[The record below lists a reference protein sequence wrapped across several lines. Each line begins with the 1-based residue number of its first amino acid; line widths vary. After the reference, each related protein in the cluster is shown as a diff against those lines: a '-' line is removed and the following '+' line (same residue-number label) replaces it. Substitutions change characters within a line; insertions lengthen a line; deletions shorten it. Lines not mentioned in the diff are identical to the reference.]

1 MIFDGTCDRSQ
12 EGNILNSKSSRSGS
26 NEFQRLSGERA
37 VNFPDLV
44 NLLGKKMFGA
54 LWLKY
59 MAPCLSFKS
68 PMIGHPAT
76 KSIWNDVKLR
86 DQQIQKYLL
95 EPNKMIEMINT
106 WYMESIHKWFT
117 NHRVVLYTLPFW
129 EWTIIAASKY
139 QYHIGWEISPFV
151 QQKLRDFFLTVLACH
166 DLRYWYWWPK
176 ARGPFQHPPQKGKI
190 KRG

>member
-12 EGNILNSKSSRSGS
+12 EGNILNSKSSRSFRWMSFHEFKFVKGNLSS

-68 PMIGHPAT
+68 SMIGHPAT

-86 DQQIQKYLL
+86 DQQIQKYFL

-106 WYMESIHKWFT
+106 WYMESTHKWFT
-117 NHRVVLYTLPFW
+117 NHRVVLYTLPFLGMKHYC
-129 EWTIIAASKY
+129 S
-139 QYHIGWEISPFV
+139 F
-151 QQKLRDFFLTVLACH
+151 
-166 DLRYWYWWPK
+166 
-176 ARGPFQHPPQKGKI
+176 
-190 KRG
+190 